1 MSATLASITT
11 SGAAGN
17 AVAGLSGVDAAT
29 ARKIQKSAQEFEGIL
44 VRQMLRELRES
55 PFSPEADILSKSYRD
70 LGDDQL
76 ATHVAQVGGFGFGK
90 AMSDLMLRQI
100 LQSTPMKTVATS
112 QSAADA
118 TPRAESPL
126 KPETTP

>member
-1 MSATLASITT
+1 MGANLTLSATS
-11 SGAAGN
+11 AGN
-17 AVAGLSGVDAAT
+17 APTGLPGVDAAT
-29 ARKIQKSAQEFEGIL
+29 ARKIQKSAQDFEGIL

-55 PFSPEADILSKSYRD
+55 PFSAQADIMSKSYRD

-100 LQSTPMKTVATS
+100 LQSAPAKP
-112 QSAADA
+112 ADA
-118 TPRAESPL
+118 AASVPSNPTRVD
-126 KPETTP
+126 

>member
-1 MSATLASITT
+1 MTAALAIPTT

-17 AVAGLSGVDAAT
+17 ATVGLPGVDAAT

-44 VRQMLRELRES
+44 VRQMLRELRQS

-100 LQSTPMKTVATS
+100 LQSAPSKT
-112 QSAADA
+112 AALPETA
-118 TPRAESPL
+118 AGVTPRAE
-126 KPETTP
+126 